1 MKPSTLAIA
10 ALIAAAPT
18 AYGSTVAERE
28 YQRGYNDCSHGRYDQ
43 NQHGE
48 SYKKGCRAAE
58 DGQKAQTPA
67 GHQGSTVA
75 EREYKRGFDDCSHG
89 RYDQNQHGESY
100 KKGCRAAEDGQKAKA
115 HAMVNYDDL
124 RVGGA
129 MDAQRGLEGRGF
141 VSVDGSQSNLGF
153 SHLIMYNRKTGQ
165 CVDLETKGDK
175 VMTINDVTNPKC
187 R

>member
-1 MKPSTLAIA
+1 MNTFLK
-10 ALIAAAPT
+10 IAAAGLSALALAACVEDTATRPSTSPT
-18 AYGSTVAERE
+18 
-28 YQRGYNDCSHGRYDQ
+28 Q
-43 NQHGE
+43 
-48 SYKKGCRAAE
+48 
-58 DGQKAQTPA
+58 P
-67 GHQGSTVA
+67 
-75 EREYKRGFDDCSHG
+75 
-89 RYDQNQHGESY
+89 
-100 KKGCRAAEDGQKAKA
+100 
-115 HAMVNYDDL
+115 MVNYDDL

-175 VMTINDVTNPKC
+175 VMTINEVTNPKC